1 MREMQ
6 WPTDRSKWLDYAV
19 KAAIVG
25 VLVAAAFFAY
35 TYISTQWRER
45 NSTPAARAV
54 ANLTEAV
61 RQSPNSVTARLRLA
75 DAMAAA
81 GRIREATEQ
90 YEIALDL
97 SPDDPGALAGLAQIA
112 MNQEE
117 WRTAEGYW
125 QRIIDTLSEGEYS
138 SIDQRLEK
146 AYYYMGSTLMELQEY
161 EEAATYLREAL
172 RMRNDASDTYFL
184 LAVAY
189 REMDSPEKFR
199 DNLELALQF
208 DPLLPEANY
217 EMGKL
222 LLADGDE
229 AGAAEHFRVSADN
242 APPDRPEPLDA
253 LEELGV
259 AEDRLEAARG
269 SLEAGDTEAALA
281 EARVASALDP
291 DDLESVR
298 IIAQAYDALGR
309 TVEARTG
316 WERVLT
322 LSPGDEE
329 AIAAITRLDAAG
341 Q

>member
-1 MREMQ
+1 MQ
-6 WPTDRSKWLDYAV
+6 LPADRSKWLDYAV
-19 KAAIVG
+19 KGAMVAVVLAI
-25 VLVAAAFFAY
+25 AFFAY

-61 RQSPNSVTARLRLA
+61 RANPNSVNARLRLA

-90 YEIALDL
+90 YQTALEL

-125 QRIIDTLSEGEYS
+125 QRIIDTLSEGDYA

-146 AYYYMGSTLMELQEY
+146 AYYYMGSTLMELKEY

-222 LLADGDE
+222 LLEEGDE

-242 APPDRPEPLDA
+242 APPDRPEPFEA
-253 LEELGV
+253 LEALGL
-259 AEDRLEAARG
+259 AEDRLEAART
-269 SLEAGDTEAALA
+269 SAAAGDTESALA

-291 DDLESVR
+291 NDLESVR
-298 IIAQAYDALGR
+298 MIAQAYDELGR
-309 TVEARTG
+309 TVEARTA

-329 AIAAITRLDAAG
+329 AIEAITRLDEASK
-341 Q
+341 